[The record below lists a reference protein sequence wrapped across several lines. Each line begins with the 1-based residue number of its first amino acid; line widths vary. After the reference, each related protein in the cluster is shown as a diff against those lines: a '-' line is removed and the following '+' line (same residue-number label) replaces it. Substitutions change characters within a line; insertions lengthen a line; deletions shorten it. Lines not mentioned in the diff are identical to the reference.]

1 MDCIVSSSTILIRSY
16 LTPVRSLSSAASVSV
31 KPLSSAQVASFSA
44 NSHILSF
51 RSGGKRTRKLLANA
65 SRSAIRCGGIKEI
78 GESEFSSTVLESDRP
93 VLVEFVATW
102 CGPCKLI
109 YPAME
114 SLSQEYGDRLTIVK
128 IDHDANPKLIAD
140 FKVYGLPHFILF
152 KDGKE
157 VPGSRREGAITK
169 AKLKEYIDGLLNTIS
184 VS

>member
-114 SLSQEYGDRLTIVK
+114 SLSQVLYSLLSHLIFRVA
-128 IDHDANPKLIAD
+128 DHRIR
-140 FKVYGLPHFILF
+140 ILF
-152 KDGKE
+152 I
-157 VPGSRREGAITK
+157 GSALESREFDRIEA
-169 AKLKEYIDGLLNTIS
+169 E
-184 VS
+184 

>member
-1 MDCIVSSSTILIRSY
+1 MDSIVSSSTILIRSY
-16 LTPVRSLSSAASVSV
+16 LTPIRSLPSSSFVSI
-31 KPLSSAQVASFSA
+31 KPLSSTQIISFET
-44 NSHILSF
+44 NRHTLSF
-51 RSGGKRTRKLLANA
+51 TSGGKRTRKLVAN
-65 SRSAIRCGGIKEI
+65 AIRCGGIKEI
-78 GESEFSSTVLESDRP
+78 GESEFTSTVLESDRP

-114 SLSQEYGDRLTIVK
+114 ALSQEYGDKLTIVK

-140 FKVYGLPHFILF
+140 YKVYGLPHFILF

-169 AKLKEYIDGLLNTIS
+169 AKLKDYIDGLLNSS
-184 VS
+184 VA